1 VTEEQVPEEERTEV
15 PEDEHPA
22 VEADESELEALR
34 RELEETK
41 QREAEYLDGWQ
52 RARAELAN
60 ARKRFQRDQMQT
72 YASAQAD
79 VLSRLLP
86 TVDDFERAFETLPD
100 NLSGLTWI
108 EGMALIERKLKMQLE
123 QAGVAQ
129 IEAVDA
135 EFDPNLHQAV
145 THEPSDTVP
154 PGHVI
159 AELQKGYRMGD
170 RILRPSM
177 VRVSSGPDQQIIDIE
192 APSEDEGV
200 PDTSSDS
207 EG

>member
-1 VTEEQVPEEERTEV
+1 MTDELVPEEERTEV
-15 PEDEHPA
+15 PEDERPA
-22 VEADESELEALR
+22 GEADEGELEALR
-34 RELEETK
+34 HELEETK
-41 QREAEYLDGWQ
+41 KKEAEYLDGWQ

-154 PGHVI
+154 AGHVI

-177 VRVSSGPDQQIIDIE
+177 VRVSSGPDQQTIDME